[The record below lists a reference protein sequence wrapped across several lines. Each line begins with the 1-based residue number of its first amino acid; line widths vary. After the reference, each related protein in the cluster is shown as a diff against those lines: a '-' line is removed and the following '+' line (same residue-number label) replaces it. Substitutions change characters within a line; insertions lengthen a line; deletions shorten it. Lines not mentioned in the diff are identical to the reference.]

1 MNPCLFNYSITN
13 ERPSAKSCSAGVK
26 KGVATEVETEFRG
39 QVRSQMQFGN
49 EGKQG
54 AVGYKPLNQAVAG
67 VADPGYNKND
77 GDLYIAVG

>member
-1 MNPCLFNYSITN
+1 
-13 ERPSAKSCSAGVK
+13 
-26 KGVATEVETEFRG
+26 
-39 QVRSQMQFGN
+39 MQFGN